1 MPEKRSQHPV
11 SLFFFVK
18 FILLYT
24 NRSFSCRENQVYK
37 QEHSM
42 TIKQVCKSVLKM
54 YFKRWLFYC
63 TVSGNNGALTFVC
76 YNSLD
81 LLDWRIISYNIKNRA
96 LSLSPS
102 ISRSSF
108 LYFHTLIT
116 TFVTKKQELET
127 MWRSL
132 NIISVAGSLKK
143 GMWCRINTQ

>member
-1 MPEKRSQHPV
+1 
-11 SLFFFVK
+11 
-18 FILLYT
+18 
-24 NRSFSCRENQVYK
+24 
-37 QEHSM
+37 
-42 TIKQVCKSVLKM
+42 M
-54 YFKRWLFYC
+54 YLKRWLFYC

-81 LLDWRIISYNIKNRA
+81 LLDWLIISYNIKNRA

-143 GMWCRINTQ
+143 EMWCRLMHNKTSLTWTDQLMFVHSWWYRDYFWSWWYHYKHWTDWWWLVERSRSWW